1 MKKLESERKLYFVS
15 VELLQ
20 TRIILCY

>member
-15 VELLQ
+15 VELL
-20 TRIILCY
+20 